1 MSTSASSVCG
11 APGATQRRG
20 GDRSSRG
27 TKIGGT
33 RLHVTRRGDREYRAG
48 REYVRLNTNSTRIV
62 SKAPAATRGRDSDS
76 TATRRPSRGG
86 IRRPF
91 RPPLSPLPL
100 VPPPL
105 PYEYSPTRDF
115 TRPSIPREPS
125 SRRAALRV
133 RPSLPLFSSRR
144 GFALAFPNELRLCA
158 RGGGAFLR
166 LGRSEFV
173 VVVHP
178 NG

>member
-1 MSTSASSVCG
+1 MSTSASSVSG

-20 GDRSSRG
+20 GDRSSCG

-91 RPPLSPLPL
+91 RPPLSPPPPRFSPLPL
-100 VPPPL
+100 RVLSDARFHSPFDTARTVVHARCPTSTTLPPPFLLTPRIRSCL
-105 PYEYSPTRDF
+105 PERAPPLR
-115 TRPSIPREPS
+115 
-125 SRRAALRV
+125 SRRRRV
-133 RPSLPLFSSRR
+133 PSPWPL
-144 GFALAFPNELRLCA
+144 
-158 RGGGAFLR
+158 
-166 LGRSEFV
+166 
-173 VVVHP
+173 
-178 NG
+178 

>member
-1 MSTSASSVCG
+1 MSTSASSVSG

-62 SKAPAATRGRDSDS
+62 SKAPAATCGRDSDS

-86 IRRPF
+86 VRRPF
-91 RPPLSPLPL
+91 RPPLSP
-100 VPPPL
+100 PPPRFSPLSPTSTLRRAISLALRYRANRRPRAL
-105 PYEYSPTRDF
+105 PYEYDPPSPFSPHAADSLL
-115 TRPSIPREPS
+115 PSRTS
-125 SRRAALRV
+125 SA
-133 RPSLPLFSSRR
+133 
-144 GFALAFPNELRLCA
+144 FALAAAA
-158 RGGGAFLR
+158 RSFALAA
-166 LGRSEFV
+166 LSLL
-173 VVVHP
+173 
-178 NG
+178 